1 MWSTIFHARTGR
13 FIYPFMDTHK
23 PFAWVGYVGMYALVV
38 LASLLVL
45 VVVWAREGLLARHQ
59 LAVPKTKAS

>member
-1 MWSTIFHARTGR
+1 
-13 FIYPFMDTHK
+13 MDTHK